1 MTLSRNPELWQ
12 SLPAEKQHELENG
25 PDFIAIEQEPDNLS
39 SEHKD
44 DPVARDRHRKELHT
58 QKRKLV
64 SAELRRC
71 QKIQPRKPPSKLQKT
86 EQIGHHRTQFTRAQQ
101 FMPERRR
108 LVEDLFAVAPIR
120 SE

>member
-12 SLPAEKQHELENG
+12 SLPAEKQHELENS
-25 PDFIAIEQEPDNLS
+25 PNFIAIEQELEKLS

-44 DPVARDRHRKELHT
+44 DPVARDRRRRELHT

-71 QKIQPRKPPSKLQKT
+71 QKLQPRKPPSKLQKT
-86 EQIGHHRTQFTRAQQ
+86 EQIGHHRTQFTRARQL
-101 FMPERRR
+101 MP
-108 LVEDLFAVAPIR
+108 
-120 SE
+120 